1 MKKYSKFLRISKYFA
16 TLMVFVFGF
25 FLTVFSTQAETE
37 HPPRVVDDAGLL
49 SQEED
54 SSLTEKLN
62 EISETYGIDVCVV
75 TVDSFEEASVQA
87 AADDYYDY
95 NGYGMDEEYSGVM
108 LYISMEYRDWYITT
122 TGKGIEIF
130 SDSDIADMGGSMRP
144 HLSTGNYCDAFM
156 EYAHQCEVQI
166 KEATTYHWG
175 RYLGV
180 SLFLGVVVS
189 FVYILILKSKLKSV
203 APVDTAAGYVV
214 PGSMAVTGS
223 QDMFLYK
230 KLDVTKRESS
240 SSQSGSSTHRSS
252 SGRRHGGGGG
262 KF

>member
-1 MKKYSKFLRISKYFA
+1 MKKFSNMLRISKYIA
-16 TLMVFVFGF
+16 TLMMLACVF
-25 FLTVFSTQAETE
+25 LLSTYSVKAETE
-37 HPPRVVDDAGLL
+37 HPPRVVDNAGLL
-49 SQEED
+49 TQEEY
-54 SSLTEKLN
+54 SSLMAELDRM
-62 EISETYGIDVCVV
+62 SEAYSVDVCVV
-75 TVDSFEEASVQA
+75 TVDFFEESSVQV

-108 LYISMEYRDWYITT
+108 LYISVEYRDWYITT

-130 SDSDIADMGGSMRP
+130 SDADITDIGGSMRP
-144 HLSTGNYCDAFM
+144 HLSTGNYYDAFM
-156 EYAHQCEVQI
+156 EYAHQCEGQI

-180 SLFLGVVVS
+180 SLFLGMVVA
-189 FVYILILKSKLKSV
+189 FVYIMILQSKLKSV
-203 APVDTAAGYVV
+203 AAVDTAADYVV

-223 QDMFLYK
+223 QDKFLYK

-240 SSQSGSSTHRSS
+240 SSSSGSSTHRSS